1 MIESDERLPNLWTSH
16 FTFKPFSVKICS
28 RFLFLGTLVLGAMLF
43 GGGCERADNSPFTA
57 EVDDADY
64 RRAKELQRQG
74 RDQEALAEFQ
84 KVIEHRGLNNSPES
98 HLELGL
104 LYQNHMHDPIAAIYH
119 YRRYRELKPNSPQA
133 DLVRQRIDAATRD
146 FARTLPAQPMDNMER
161 FDMSDVV
168 QRLRQENEDLK
179 AQNARLKGIIT
190 DHKRPDNG
198 LGAADD
204 SVTETSGPA
213 QVASGESPISA
224 GPTSAA
230 PAAGSADTETAEN
243 LTAPSRVAAAP
254 ARAPTPVPVASN
266 AANSRSPASAASTAS
281 AGRRHTIVKGDTLYS
296 LAQKYYGSRSKWRQI
311 FEANR
316 DVLKSKDDPLRLGME
331 LKIP

>member
-1 MIESDERLPNLWTSH
+1 MVESDERLPNLWTSL
-16 FTFKPFSVKICS
+16 FSFKPFSVKIRS
-28 RFLFLGTLVLGAMLF
+28 RFVFLSTLALGAILF
-43 GGGCERADNSPFTA
+43 GGGCERTDNSPFTA

-74 RDQEALAEFQ
+74 RDQEALTEFQ

-146 FARTLPAQPMDNMER
+146 FARTLPAQPMENMER

-179 AQNARLKGIIT
+179 AQNARLKAALT
-190 DHKRPDNG
+190 DRKRPDNG

-204 SVTETSGPA
+204 SMTETSGPA

-224 GPTSAA
+224 NPASTGPGANGATAA
-230 PAAGSADTETAEN
+230 SNAATETAEN
-243 LTAPSRVAAAP
+243 LTPPARTATAP
-254 ARAPTPVPVASN
+254 ARAPTPAPVA
-266 AANSRSPASAASTAS
+266 TAS
-281 AGRRHTIVKGDTLYS
+281 GRRHTIVKGDTLYS
-296 LAQKYYGSRSKWRQI
+296 LAQKYYGNRSKWRQI

>member
-1 MIESDERLPNLWTSH
+1 
-16 FTFKPFSVKICS
+16 VKIRS
-28 RFLFLGTLVLGAMLF
+28 RFLFLGALALGVTLF
-43 GGGCERADNSPFTA
+43 GGGCDRADNTPFTA

-74 RDQEALAEFQ
+74 RDQEALSEFQ

-119 YRRYRELKPNSPQA
+119 YRRYRELKPNSPQS

-179 AQNARLKGIIT
+179 AQNVRLKGMLT
-190 DHKRPDNG
+190 DRKRPDNG

-204 SVTETSGPA
+204 SITETSGPA
-213 QVASGESPISA
+213 QPAGESPISA
-224 GPTSAA
+224 GPSRSSATA
-230 PAAGSADTETAEN
+230 ENTETAEN
-243 LTAPSRVAAAP
+243 LTPPSRVTSSA
-254 ARAPTPVPVASN
+254 ARAPTPAPIAT
-266 AANSRSPASAASTAS
+266 SPASRNTTATAAPAS
-281 AGRRHTIVKGDTLYS
+281 GRRHAIVKGDTLYS
-296 LAQKYYGSRSKWRQI
+296 LAQRYYGSRSKWRQI

-316 DVLKSKDDPLRLGME
+316 DILKSKDDPLRIGME

>member
-16 FTFKPFSVKICS
+16 FTFKPFSVKIRS
-28 RFLFLGTLVLGAMLF
+28 RFLFLGALALGVTLF
-43 GGGCERADNSPFTA
+43 GGGCERTDNSPFTA

-74 RDQEALAEFQ
+74 RDQEALTEFQ
-84 KVIEHRGLNNSPES
+84 KVIEHRGLNNAPES

-190 DHKRPDNG
+190 DRKRPDNG

-224 GPTSAA
+224 SPASAT
-230 PAAGSADTETAEN
+230 PSTDNADTETGEN
-243 LTAPSRVAAAP
+243 LTPSSRVAAAP
-254 ARAPTPVPVASN
+254 VRAPAPAPVATS
-266 AANSRSPASAASTAS
+266 ASAARTTATTPA

-296 LAQKYYGSRSKWRQI
+296 LSQKYYGSRSKWRQI

>member
-1 MIESDERLPNLWTSH
+1 MMAT
-16 FTFKPFSVKICS
+16 
-28 RFLFLGTLVLGAMLF
+28 LFW
-43 GGGCERADNSPFTA
+43 GGCERTDSSPFTA
-57 EVDDADY
+57 EVDEADY

-74 RDQEALAEFQ
+74 RDQEALTEFQ
-84 KVIEHRGLNNSPES
+84 KVIEHRGLNNAPES

-146 FARTLPAQPMDNMER
+146 FARTLPAQPMENLER

-179 AQNARLKGIIT
+179 AQNARLKGIVA

-198 LGAADD
+198 LGPADD

-213 QVASGESPISA
+213 HAPSGDSPISA
-224 GPTSAA
+224 GP
-230 PAAGSADTETAEN
+230 AGDGGGGNPGAETAEN
-243 LTAPSRVAAAP
+243 LTPARTAPG
-254 ARAPTPVPVASN
+254 ARAPTPAPVAASST
-266 AANSRSPASAASTAS
+266 ATRQSASASSASS
-281 AGRRHTIVKGDTLYS
+281 APSSGSHRHVIVKGDTLYS
-296 LAQKYYGSRSKWRQI
+296 LAQHYYGSRSKWRQI

-316 DVLKSKDDPLRLGME
+316 DVLKSKDDPLRLGVE